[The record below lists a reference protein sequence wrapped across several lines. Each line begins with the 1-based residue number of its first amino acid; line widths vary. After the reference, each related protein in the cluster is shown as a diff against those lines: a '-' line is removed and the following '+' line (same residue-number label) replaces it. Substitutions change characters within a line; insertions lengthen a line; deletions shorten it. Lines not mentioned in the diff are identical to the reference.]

1 MEYLLMLIMIS
12 SLLVQLAGYAY
23 SRWLSDR
30 RGTSGG
36 LAGMV
41 LPPALFLS
49 GGLLFLVYAFL
60 AYTSSDGVSKALFP
74 FVFLIVMFVTLM
86 GVVVNVIVAAVVQW
100 VRARNRRAQ
109 PGN

>member
-1 MEYLLMLIMIS
+1 MEYLLLLIMIP
-12 SLLVQLAGYAY
+12 SLLVQLAGYTG

-30 RGTSGG
+30 RGTSGV

-49 GGLLFLVYAFL
+49 VGLLVIGFAFS
-60 AYTSSDGVSKALFP
+60 AANQSEGFSKALYG
-74 FVFLIVMFVTLM
+74 FVFGISILVTLI

-100 VRARNRRAQ
+100 VRARNRQAQ